1 MIVVLK
7 HLVPV
12 ASLKG
17 KFCTKGSKFL
27 PLRVEGAEKG
37 IDSFGFL
44 ESISS
49 HLTPLFCFSLPL
61 KERLSLGN
69 IESIMMHV
77 RERVENGGEC
87 SLKEINTMP
96 LCQYLLNPDQISQ
109 VGFIVAPTLQG
120 EINESNFS
128 LISCSVH
135 LS

>member
-1 MIVVLK
+1 MRLK
-7 HLVPV
+7 AIRACYLDEVPV
-12 ASLKG
+12 GCYPKAFSSSSQPTLKG
-17 KFCTKGSKFL
+17 KFCSKGSKFS
-27 PLRVEGAEKG
+27 PLGVEGAEKG

-69 IESIMMHV
+69 IESIMKHV

-109 VGFIVAPTLQG
+109 VGFIIAPT
-120 EINESNFS
+120 
-128 LISCSVH
+128 
-135 LS
+135 